1 MTGAMTRDDFA
12 RAVIALQIDPFA
24 FAIDE
29 IDDECYV
36 MIASGDSWDVFYSER
51 GLKTDRRHFA
61 SESDALDDL
70 LRRLCGDASARPA
83 GAND

>member
-1 MTGAMTRDDFA
+1 MNRDEFA
-12 RAVIALQIDPFA
+12 RAVMEWRIDPLA

-36 MIASGDSWDVFYSER
+36 LIASGDGWDVFYSER
-51 GLKTDRRHFA
+51 GLKTDRRHFTT
-61 SESDALDDL
+61 ESTALDDL
-70 LRRLCGDASARPA
+70 LQRLRGDASARPA